1 MTIGGPAATFA
12 RQFRDELFPATPMLL
27 AGVDRRFV
35 EQGTLAGNETAVVTQ
50 HDPALIID
58 EILRLLPETRTVL
71 VVVGASQVEQFWLKE
86 MKREFGRFGDRLQF
100 VWTNELS
107 FAEIVARC
115 GTMPARSATSRYW
128 RWTARVNRG
137 SKLTR

>member
-12 RQFRDELFPATPMLL
+12 RQFRHELFPATPMLL

-58 EILRLLPETRTVL
+58 EILRPPARHAHRPGGRRCLSGGAVL
-71 VVVGASQVEQFWLKE
+71 VEG
-86 MKREFGRFGDRLQF
+86 
-100 VWTNELS
+100 NE
-107 FAEIVARC
+107 A
-115 GTMPARSATSRYW
+115 
-128 RWTARVNRG
+128 
-137 SKLTR
+137 